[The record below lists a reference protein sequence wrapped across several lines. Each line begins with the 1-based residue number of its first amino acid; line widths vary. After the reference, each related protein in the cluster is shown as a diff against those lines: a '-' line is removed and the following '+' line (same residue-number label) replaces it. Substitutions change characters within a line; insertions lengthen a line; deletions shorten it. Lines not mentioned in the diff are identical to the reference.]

1 MKIIHTGG
9 GRPQIKLKARCDQKF
24 NGSSDQ
30 GHYKRQAYVASCNN
44 KNLLKQKIIR
54 NMQIFALALVAVAA
68 QAVSLQSGPATGG
81 PATGGPASG
90 GPSTGAPPATG
101 GPSGPPA
108 LGGMSTEEAE
118 SILRT
123 EAEKQFD
130 ACDTSGDGTVDDTE
144 LLACL
149 IAGGFQSDV
158 AGHIATGFRE
168 HEATQGTITKGEFA
182 EGLIAIYDGATAGG
196 ATAQD
201 VVGALHD
208 FDPSSVTIQDVNDA
222 IATGAE
228 LADASSD
235 AAAGTTA
242 ATDAATGTTASTT
255 AALAQVK
262 HSKGHGPGL
271 A

>member
-1 MKIIHTGG
+1 MKIIHMAG
-9 GRPQIKLKARCDQKF
+9 GRSQIKLKARCDQKF
-24 NGSSDQ
+24 NGSSDP

-44 KNLLKQKIIR
+44 KNFLKQKIIR

-68 QAVSLQSGPATGG
+68 QAISLQSGPATGG
-81 PATGGPASG
+81 PATGGPA
-90 GPSTGAPPATG
+90 TGAPPATG

-149 IAGGFQSDV
+149 IAGGFQGPV

-182 EGLIAIYDGATAGG
+182 EGLIAIYDGATASG

-242 ATDAATGTTASTT
+242 STT